1 MWEVKETSPSRE
13 LQHGHAVVGLVAG
26 PLSPAPAKLVR
37 GILIR
42 TPGPDDPTPNT
53 DVVYVGRKCVTAD
66 LNLGTGGMPLLPGC
80 AIELPLEDPSQVY
93 AVSLTPNQDV
103 AWMGV

>member
-1 MWEVKETSPSRE
+1 
-13 LQHGHAVVGLVAG
+13 
-26 PLSPAPAKLVR
+26 
-37 GILIR
+37 
-42 TPGPDDPTPNT
+42 
-53 DVVYVGRKCVTAD
+53 VVYVGRKCVTAD
-66 LNLGTGGMPLLPGC
+66 LNPGTGGMPLLPGC